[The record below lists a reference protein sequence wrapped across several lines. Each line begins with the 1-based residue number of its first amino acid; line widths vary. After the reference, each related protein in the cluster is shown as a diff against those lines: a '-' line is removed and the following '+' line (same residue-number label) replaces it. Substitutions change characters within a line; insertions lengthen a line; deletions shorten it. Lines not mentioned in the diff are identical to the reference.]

1 MRSAI
6 ALVFVF
12 GCVKPAAAPPPAP
25 VAVEPPLFAIRDD
38 AFGPLDAKTP
48 ATLAALRRAFAGYE
62 VAPVNSETLEYRVSR
77 DGAKLF
83 DVIPDAS
90 GVVLNIHIVTP
101 ELVAGGWRVGDPF
114 RGDVSTC
121 ECWGEQVV
129 CFKEGAHVAVALA
142 KICREGTLASG
153 KARAMLA
160 GVAIRATIWSPR
172 PLAAGGA

>member
-12 GCVKPAAAPPPAP
+12 GCAAPQPPPAAP
-25 VAVEPPLFAIRDD
+25 AIEQPLFSIGDA

-48 ATLAALRRAFAGYE
+48 ATLASLRRTFAGYD
-62 VAPVNSETLEYRVSR
+62 VAPVNAESLEYRVSK

-90 GVVLNIHIVTP
+90 GAVLNVHVVTP
-101 ELVAGGWRVGDPF
+101 KLVAAGWRVGDPF

-121 ECWGEQVV
+121 ECWGDQIV
-129 CFKEGAHVAVALA
+129 CFKDGAHVAVALA
-142 KICREGTLASG
+142 KICREGTLSS
-153 KARAMLA
+153 ARARAVLA

-172 PLAAGGA
+172 PLAAGGV